1 MVNTMKQVRESKAAQ
16 SLKVVAILKDGKPF
30 AKIQAHFSN
39 SGVVTADVW
48 AEYFSDCEKAGL
60 DRMLVHQGKAG
71 GYGYD
76 KFGAC
81 LEGNEALIN
90 FFVINR
96 PNKEADFSGFTYDGE
111 TLNKIRS
118 LGYTVWELL

>member
-1 MVNTMKQVRESKAAQ
+1 MKQVRESKAAQ

-39 SGVVTADVW
+39 SGIVTVDVW
-48 AEYFSDCEKAGL
+48 AECWEDCEKAGL
-60 DRMLVHQGKAG
+60 DRMLVHQGKAS

-76 KFGAC
+76 KFGAS
-81 LEGNEALIN
+81 LEGSEDLTN

-96 PNKEADFSGFTYDGE
+96 PNKEANFSGFTYNGE
-111 TLNKIRS
+111 SLNKIRN

>member
-1 MVNTMKQVRESKAAQ
+1 MKRQVRETKAAK
-16 SLKVVAILKDGKPF
+16 SVKVIAILKDGSPF
-30 AKIQAHFSN
+30 AKIQAHFSD
-39 SGVVTADVW
+39 SGVVTTDVW
-48 AEYFSDCEKAGL
+48 AECWEDCKKACL
-60 DRMLVHQGKAG
+60 ERMLVHQGKAG

-76 KFGAC
+76 KFGAS

-96 PNKEADFSGFTYDGE
+96 PNKEADFSGFTYDGD
-111 TLNKIRS
+111 TLNKIRK

>member
-1 MVNTMKQVRESKAAQ
+1 MKRQVRETKAAQ
-16 SLKVVAILKDGKPF
+16 SLKVVAVLKDGRPF
-30 AKIQAHFSN
+30 AKIQAHLSN
-39 SGVVTADVW
+39 SGVVTVDVW

-60 DRMLVHQGKAG
+60 DCMLVHQGKAS

-81 LEGNEALIN
+81 LDNSEDLIK
-90 FFVINR
+90 FFVINS
-96 PNKEADFSGFTYDGE
+96 PNQEKEFDKFTYDGE

-118 LGYTVWELL
+118 LGFTVWELL

>member
-1 MVNTMKQVRESKAAQ
+1 MKRQVRETKAAKAV
-16 SLKVVAILKDGKPF
+16 KVIAILKDGRPF
-30 AKIQAHFSN
+30 AKIQAHFSD
-39 SGVVTADVW
+39 SGVVNTDVW
-48 AEYFSDCEKAGL
+48 AECWEDCKKACLEG
-60 DRMLVHQGKAG
+60 MLVHQGKAS

-81 LEGNEALIN
+81 LDNSEDLIK
-90 FFVINR
+90 FFVINS
-96 PNKEADFSGFTYDGE
+96 PNQEKEFDKFTYDGE